1 MEAIVYTSKCGHS
14 LVYAKAL
21 SQELNVPYYTIKEA
35 KKILPKGS
43 HILYMSWVR
52 ENKIVKYNKVLRYHI
67 ECVVAVGIMPASLER
82 IGMVKEYNQIYAKLY
97 YLPGGIRKKRLGLR
111 NRIILHS
118 IESEMSF
125 KLLDSGLKKEEAYAL
140 DAVLHNLDYTNLNTL
155 KPIIKRYSSKKDNFS

>member
-1 MEAIVYTSKCGHS
+1 MEAIVYTSKCGHTM
-14 LVYAKAL
+14 VYAKAL

-43 HILYMSWVR
+43 NILYMGWVR

-82 IGMVKEYNQIYAKLY
+82 IGMVKEFNQIYAKLY

-111 NRIILHS
+111 NRIVLHS

-125 KLLDSGLKKEEAYAL
+125 KLLD
-140 DAVLHNLDYTNLNTL
+140 
-155 KPIIKRYSSKKDNFS
+155 